1 MKSWLRSKD
10 PGLLALCGVIVAF
23 TVYYGSLTLD
33 IHHGFGTAAYDSGLY
48 DQGVWL
54 LSRFQSPFVTTMGR
68 NLFGD
73 HTSFVLLLLVPF
85 YWVAPGAWILF
96 WSQVAVI
103 GLGSVPVYLYGRDA
117 LRSSRL
123 ALFFAVAYLAHP
135 AVLGALLENYHPDS
149 FLGLFVPLALWAA
162 FTRRWRWYAVAVAGA
177 LLVKEDVALVIVPLG
192 IWVAAQR
199 DRRIGLVT
207 AGAAVFAALIAMFV
221 VMRSLIGV
229 PTRNAWRIPFGG
241 PTGFLSAVFTRP
253 REVASYFTSE
263 DRPWYVLQM
272 MLPMGFQFMRR
283 PAVALISALVLFTNV
298 LSTYWYQYH
307 VQYHYSIVA
316 VPALVFGTIWA
327 IEQLPVSGL
336 GGRRVAVL
344 FVVLGTVVSALLW
357 SPIPR
362 GRAMPVYWA
371 PSHPVAV
378 AAREAVEVV
387 PDDAVVAA
395 HYRIAPH
402 LAYREEI
409 YQFPTPFRAVLYGV
423 SLELEGTRLDERAER
438 VEFLVLQKNMSAEAA
453 DDFAVI
459 GDAFDEYFENE
470 HWVVWQRD
478 DSVALPPLR

>member
-1 MKSWLRSKD
+1 MKSWLRSHD
-10 PGLLALCGVIVAF
+10 PGLLALCGVVVVFIA
-23 TVYYGSLTLD
+23 YYGSLTLN
-33 IHHGFGTAAYDSGLY
+33 IHHGLGTAAYDSGLY

-54 LSRFQSPFVTTMGR
+54 LSRFEAPFVTTMGR
-68 NLFGD
+68 NLLGD
-73 HTSFVLLLLVPF
+73 HTSFILLVLVPF
-85 YWVAPGAWILF
+85 YWIAPGAWILF
-96 WSQVAVI
+96 WSQAAVI
-103 GLGSVPVYLYGRDA
+103 GLGALPVYLYGRHA
-117 LRSSRL
+117 LRSSGL
-123 ALFFAVAYLAHP
+123 ALFFAVAYLVHP

-162 FTRRWRWYAVAVAGA
+162 LTCRWGWYAIAVVGA

-192 IWVAAQR
+192 VWVAVHR
-199 DRRIGLVT
+199 NRRTGVITV
-207 AGAAVFAALIAMFV
+207 GAAVLTTLVAMFV

-253 REVASYFTSE
+253 RDVASYFTSE
-263 DRPWYVLQM
+263 DRPWYLLQM
-272 MLPMGFQFMRR
+272 MLPMGLQFLRR
-283 PAVALISALVLFTNV
+283 PNVAAISALVLFTNV
-298 LSTYWYQYH
+298 LSTYWYQFH

-327 IEQLPVSGL
+327 IQQLPATGL
-336 GGRRVAVL
+336 GGRRVAVS
-344 FVVLGTVVSALLW
+344 FVVLGTVASALLW
-357 SPIPR
+357 SPIPN

-378 AAREAVEVV
+378 AAREAVDLV
-387 PDDAVVAA
+387 PDEAVVAA

-402 LAYREEI
+402 LAYRKEI

-423 SLELEGTRLDERAER
+423 GLELEGSRLDDRAER
-438 VEFLVLQKNMSAEAA
+438 VDFVVLQKNMSAEAA

-459 GDAFDEYFENE
+459 SSAFDEYFENE

-478 DSVALPPLR
+478 KSVALPPLE

>member
-1 MKSWLRSKD
+1 MKSWLRSHD

-23 TVYYGSLTLD
+23 TAYYGSLTLN
-33 IHHGFGTAAYDSGLY
+33 IHHGLGTAAYDSGLY

-68 NLFGD
+68 NLLGD
-73 HTSFVLLLLVPF
+73 HTSFILAVLVPF

-96 WSQVAVI
+96 WSQAAVI
-103 GLGSVPVYLYGRDA
+103 GLGSVPVYLYGREV

-123 ALFFAVAYLAHP
+123 ALFFALAYLAHP

-162 FTRRWRWYAVAVAGA
+162 LTRRWRWYVFAVVGA
-177 LLVKEDVALVIVPLG
+177 LLVKEDVALVVVPLG
-192 IWVAAQR
+192 LWVAVRR
-199 DRRIGLVT
+199 DRRIGLIT
-207 AGAAVFAALIAMFV
+207 AGAAVLTTLVAMFV

-253 REVASYFTSE
+253 REVASYFASE

-272 MLPMGFQFMRR
+272 MLPMGFQFVRR
-283 PAVALISALVLFTNV
+283 PSVALVSALVLFTNV
-298 LSTYWYQYH
+298 LSTYWYQFH

-327 IEQLPVSGL
+327 VQHLPAAGL
-336 GGRRVAVL
+336 GGRRVAIS
-344 FVVLGTVVSALLW
+344 FVVLGNVISALLW
-357 SPIPR
+357 SPIPS
-362 GRAMPVYWA
+362 GRAMPAYWE

-378 AAREAVEVV
+378 AAREAIEVV

-423 SLELEGTRLDERAER
+423 GLELEGTRLDDRAER
-438 VEFLVLQKNMSAEAA
+438 VEFLVLQKDMSAEAA
-453 DDFAVI
+453 TDFGVI
-459 GDAFDEYFENE
+459 ANAFTEYFENE

-478 DSVALPPLR
+478 GSVPLPPLN